1 MKALGDLLVG
11 LAMLAVLLVAAFG
24 LWAAV
29 VPDTAKAARD
39 RTVRAVDR
47 LTEDDRP
54 AASTAGTAVP
64 RRPAR

>member
-11 LAMLAVLLVAAFG
+11 LAMLAVLLAAAFG

-47 LTEDDRP
+47 LTEDDLP
-54 AASTAGTAVP
+54 AASTVGTAVP

>member
-11 LAMLAVLLVAAFG
+11 LAVLAVLLAATFG

-54 AASTAGTAVP
+54 AAGERP
-64 RRPAR
+64 PARPR